1 MQQHSRWAMSPYT
14 PDGSRKYLNAD
25 ERDRFIRAA
34 NTASTSTRS
43 LCLTLAF
50 TGCRI
55 SEALALRPCDIQYQS
70 KVLSI
75 KTLKKR
81 GTLKVRE
88 VPVPDALLE
97 TLNVQSS
104 SAPTS
109 KERLWN
115 WGRTTAWSRV
125 KSVME
130 EAGICGTYASPKGL
144 RHGFGIH
151 AVQSNVPLHMVQ
163 RWLGHA
169 ALSTTAIYTDA
180 VGAEEYAIAERMW

>member
-97 TLNVQSS
+97 TLNVQSCDV
-104 SAPTS
+104 PTS
-109 KERLWN
+109 KERLWH

-130 EAGICGTYASPKGL
+130 DAGICGTYASPKGL

-169 ALSTTAIYTDA
+169 AMSTTAIYADA
-180 VGAEEYAIAERMW
+180 VGPEERAIAQRMW

>member
-14 PDGSRKYLNAD
+14 RDGSRKYLNTD
-25 ERDRFIRAA
+25 ERERFIAAA
-34 NTASTSTRS
+34 NVASTETRS

-55 SEALALRPCDIQYQS
+55 SEALALRPCDIQFEA

-75 KTLKKR
+75 QTLKKR
-81 GTLKVRE
+81 GALKVRE
-88 VPVPDALLE
+88 VPIPDALLGV
-97 TLNVQSS
+97 LAVQSNK
-104 SAPTS
+104 ALMP
-109 KERLWN
+109 KDRLWDCS
-115 WGRTTAWSRV
+115 RTTAWTRV
-125 KSVME
+125 KRVMR
-130 EAGICGTYASPKGL
+130 EADICGTFASPKGL
-144 RHGFGIH
+144 RHGFGVH

-169 ALSTTAIYTDA
+169 ALSTTAIYADA

>member
-1 MQQHSRWAMSPYT
+1 MHQHSRWEMSPYA

-25 ERDRFIRAA
+25 ERGRFIRAA
-34 NTASTSTRS
+34 NTAHISTRS

-55 SEALALRPCDIQYQS
+55 SEALALRSCDIQYQA

-81 GTLKVRE
+81 GAMKVRE
-88 VPVPDALLE
+88 VPVPDSLLE
-97 TLNVQSS
+97 TLRCQSCEAS
-104 SAPTS
+104 TS
-109 KERLWN
+109 KEKLWQ

-125 KSVME
+125 KNIME

-144 RHGFGIH
+144 RHGFGVH

-169 ALSTTAIYTDA
+169 ALSTTAIYADA
-180 VGAEEYAIAERMW
+180 LGPEEYAIAERMW